1 MSVVFYGFLGRDL
14 QDLENRFLQEFACIG
29 FEVVIHPQMKL
40 LEANGGHL
48 SLAFVRTPPNLKR
61 LHPETPLLTD
71 FEYAVSRRMSAFAQ
85 ERGWPPRRVRRY
97 TYEIC
102 TRTASDRS
110 TASYFAQ
117 ALTAGILSKITNGQ
131 LLEDGGCEVVSGQE
145 GLDSILKNLWRPREF
160 SFDAGAFQFQDWPP
174 IDPIVPV
181 VQPKRLAF
189 SEPNVLLDKSP
200 KQKKLKITIAG
211 AFCTVMFLY
220 FLIVTL
226 LYS

>member
-1 MSVVFYGFLGRDL
+1 MSVVFYGFLGRDT

-48 SLAFVRTPPNLKR
+48 SLAFVKTPPNLKR
-61 LHPETPLLTD
+61 LHPDTPLLTD
-71 FEYAVSRRMSAFAQ
+71 FEYSVSRRTSTFAQ

-110 TASYFAQ
+110 TTSYFAQ
-117 ALTAGILSKITNGQ
+117 ALTVGILSKITNGQ
-131 LLEDGGCEVVSGQE
+131 LLEDGECEIVSGPE
-145 GLDSILKNLWRPREF
+145 GLDSILKNLWKRREF
-160 SFDAGAFQFQDWPP
+160 SFDAGAFPFKEWPP
-174 IDPIVPV
+174 MDPIVPFA
-181 VQPKRLAF
+181 QPKRFAF
-189 SEPNVLLDKSP
+189 SEPNVLLDKIP
-200 KQKKLKITIAG
+200 KQKKLKITFAG

-220 FLIVTL
+220 FLIATL